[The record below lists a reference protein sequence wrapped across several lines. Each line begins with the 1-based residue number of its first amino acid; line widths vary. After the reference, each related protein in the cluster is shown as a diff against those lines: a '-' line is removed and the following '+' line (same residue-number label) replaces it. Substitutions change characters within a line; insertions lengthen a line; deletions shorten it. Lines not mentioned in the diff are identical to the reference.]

1 LDIYFVAQTVIT
13 YIFGVL
19 ALRLAG
25 RKSLS
30 QMTAAETVVM
40 IAVGTILIEPLVGR
54 EMGKTFAAVII
65 VIATLYIL
73 EILQIR
79 WRFLERVFSGTSIV
93 VIENGKIKLDN
104 LKKIRLTVHQ
114 LEMHLRQSSVAK
126 IEEVEYATIEPN
138 GQLGYTLKESAQ
150 PVTKSDIEA
159 IMKML
164 KDIQNRLG
172 PTEQSKSYT
181 DSAETSETH
190 NTQKESMPQDTLF
203 REVEEAAIKKQ

>member
-1 LDIYFVAQTVIT
+1 MDINFVWQTVIT

-40 IAVGTILIEPLVGR
+40 IAVGTILIEPLVGK
-54 EMGKTFAAVII
+54 EMWKTFAAVII
-65 VIATLYIL
+65 VITTLYML
-73 EILQIR
+73 ESLQIR
-79 WRFLERVFSGTSIV
+79 WRFLERLFSGTSIV
-93 VIENGKIKLDN
+93 VIEHGQIKLDN

-114 LEMHLRQSSVAK
+114 LEMHLRQSSVAT

-150 PVTKSDIEA
+150 PVTKSDIEMV
-159 IMKML
+159 IKML
-164 KDIQNRLG
+164 KDIETRLSPAG
-172 PTEQSKSYT
+172 KPQRYSK
-181 DSAETSETH
+181 SAETSKLNGGE
-190 NTQKESMPQDTLF
+190 KDSSPQDTLF
-203 REVEEAAIKKQ
+203 LEIEESAIKKQ